1 MIVAL
6 AAAASSVLA
15 PAATAQ
21 STISGACAWPVRDS
35 SDVVNVAFPDE
46 SAHYWG
52 SVASGIPQSGIVIRG
67 RYPKARYFSLHTYNA
82 TLGAYDAL
90 ADHEIRPS
98 SGRNPFTRGSHRSR
112 AGGSWEV
119 RVLPGDRPASAPDNT
134 IYTGSSG
141 GVPNLAS
148 ILLYRVYVSER
159 EADPEGSVGL
169 PSIHPTFAGTEAGPG
184 FPGCSITSALP
195 PSGLNEAIRELNWPD
210 QIEIPTRG
218 ATDPPR
224 WKKFFGFGGAI
235 ADMVGSEELRPV
247 LDGALPGGGFL
258 NNLDNDYMTASIS
271 RDFGNVVVLRAK
283 MPTFPDTRA
292 GQPAARRTQ
301 LRYWSI
307 CQNHA
312 ITQRYVDCLADHET
326 VLDRKR
332 RATFVISD
340 PQNRPGNAV
349 RKRDVNWLP
358 WGGIYSSGLL
368 IYRQLVA
375 SQRFDRALALV
386 EKGDPLAPL
395 LGPYLPKIGYCTR
408 EAFEKRAAACLAD

>member
-6 AAAASSVLA
+6 VAAACSVLA

-21 STISGACAWPVRDS
+21 SSISGACAWPVRDG
-35 SDVVNVAFPDE
+35 SDLVNIAFPDKA
-46 SAHYWG
+46 AHYWG
-52 SVASGIPQSGIVIRG
+52 SVASGIPQTGIVIRG

-90 ADHEIRPS
+90 TDHEIEPT
-98 SGRNPFTRGSHRSR
+98 SGENPFIQPDGAP
-112 AGGSWEV
+112 AGGRWEV
-119 RVLPGDRPASAPDNT
+119 RVIPGDRPASAPPNT
-134 IYTGSSG
+134 LYTGSSS

-148 ILLYRVYVSER
+148 ILLYRIYVSKDP
-159 EADPEGSVGL
+159 ADPEGSVGL
-169 PSIHPTFAGTEAGPG
+169 PSIHPTFAGSEVGPG

-195 PSGLNEAIRELNWPD
+195 SAGLNEQIRELNWPD
-210 QIEIPTRG
+210 QLKIPTRG

-224 WKKFFGFGGAI
+224 WRKFFGFGGAI
-235 ADMVGSEELRPV
+235 ADQIGSEELRPL
-247 LDGALPGGGFL
+247 LDGSLPEGGFL

-271 RDFGNVVVLRAK
+271 RELGEVVVLRAK

-292 GQPAARRTQ
+292 GEPAARRTQ
-301 LRYWSI
+301 LRYWSL

-332 RATFVISD
+332 RATFVVSD
-340 PQNRPGNAV
+340 PEDRPSNAV
-349 RKRDVNWLP
+349 TKRGVNWLP

-368 IYRQLVA
+368 IYRQMVA
-375 SQRFDRALALV
+375 ARGFDQALALV
-386 EKGDPLAPL
+386 EKGEPLEPV
-395 LGPYLPKIGYCTR
+395 LGPYLPRIGYCSR
-408 EAFEKRAAACLAD
+408 EAFEDLAAGCLAD